1 MQKIQF
7 INHKRNPGLRSKRS
21 LKVFILELFAKE
33 RKKIKKITYIFCSD
47 KQIININKTFLKH
60 NYYTDI
66 ISFDLSQL
74 PEEIEAEIYISIDRV
89 KDNASKEG
97 ASFNEELHRVIFH
110 GALHFC
116 GYNDKKREEAKEM
129 RKKEN
134 LYLNKYFE

>member
-7 INHKRNPGLRSKRS
+7 INHKRNPGLRNKRP

-97 ASFNEELHRVIFH
+97 VSFNEELHRVIFH

-116 GYNDKKREEAKEM
+116 GYNDKKREEAKAM

-134 LYLNKYFE
+134 QYLNKYFE